1 MSVETE
7 GDAGGGAG
15 IAADGDARLPSA
27 SHAARP
33 LVLPETFDGTGNW
46 TDWCFH
52 FENVAAVNGW
62 DEAQKLQWL
71 RVRVTGRAQKAL
83 HRLPAPTSTSYEA
96 TRDALRARFEPDSR
110 HTRYQAEFQ
119 SRRRRA
125 GEGWADFADDL
136 RTLADK
142 AYPNLQ
148 EEARERLSI
157 NAYLTQLPQPQISFS
172 VRQKQPSTL
181 DEAVAATLEMESYL
195 PVPPP
200 QGVSPCLPTG
210 SSEPPSLMNV
220 DSVDQM
226 TQLKT
231 MVEKLTGQVE
241 KLQLMVDQQPPRAPS
256 RDNEPTRMPR
266 RRFSGQCWNC
276 HEVGHLARNC
286 PLPRPRNQQGN

>member
-7 GDAGGGAG
+7 GDAGSGAG
-15 IAADGDARLPSA
+15 ITADGDARLPSA

-62 DEAQKLQWL
+62 DDAKKLQWL

-83 HRLPAPTSTSYEA
+83 HRLPAPTSTSYVA
-96 TRDALRARFEPDSR
+96 TRGALRARFEPDSR
-110 HTRYQAEFQ
+110 HTRYQAAFQ

-157 NAYLTQLPQPQISFS
+157 NAYLAQLPQRQISFS
-172 VRQKQPSTL
+172 VRQKQSSTL

-195 PVPPP
+195 LSHHLKVSVLVCQRDHLSHPP
-200 QGVSPCLPTG
+200 L
-210 SSEPPSLMNV
+210 
-220 DSVDQM
+220 
-226 TQLKT
+226 
-231 MVEKLTGQVE
+231 
-241 KLQLMVDQQPPRAPS
+241 
-256 RDNEPTRMPR
+256 
-266 RRFSGQCWNC
+266 
-276 HEVGHLARNC
+276 
-286 PLPRPRNQQGN
+286 